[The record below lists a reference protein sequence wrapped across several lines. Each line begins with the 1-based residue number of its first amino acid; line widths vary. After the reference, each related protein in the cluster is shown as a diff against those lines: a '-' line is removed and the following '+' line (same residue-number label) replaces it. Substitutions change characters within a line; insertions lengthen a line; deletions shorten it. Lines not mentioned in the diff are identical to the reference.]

1 MSPFFAVLSLIL
13 LTGALMVL
21 PLVPALAE
29 LHSKSDARPLSVIQQ
44 HTGEIRFFADGFRSY
59 MKGLE
64 PALQKCVGSGAH
76 TTGTMPD
83 GSEYLVLGRGEEA
96 LLLPFRERNE
106 FRAVMIA
113 SGSDLL
119 LPSETNF
126 AKDIYSAAS
135 VIGGTENRYRAI
147 LAEKDIRLG
156 RGSSVMRWV
165 HAVGEF
171 SADSACRLYGRVSSD
186 TGIRLA
192 AECSFLRLNAPY
204 IAIGPNADPAQDPS
218 QSPAVA
224 TAQERL
230 FHEGDFE
237 IRAGEIFLGNL
248 VVRGR
253 LRIGAGARV
262 RGSVK
267 SERELVLEGGAS
279 VEGSLISASIMQVGP
294 DCKVRGPVIAERT
307 MLIQK
312 GTRCGTLQNPT
323 TVSAPN
329 IQVEEGVVVFG
340 TLWARDQGQAE
351 VSL

>member
-1 MSPFFAVLSLIL
+1 MSPFFAVVGLIL
-13 LTGALMVL
+13 MTGALLVL

-29 LHSKSDARPLSVIQQ
+29 LHSKSDALPLSVIQQ

-64 PALQKCVGSGAH
+64 PALRDCVSSGSHA
-76 TTGTMPD
+76 TGTMPD

-96 LLLPFRERNE
+96 LFLPFRERNE
-106 FRAVMIA
+106 FRPVMIA
-113 SGSDLL
+113 SATDLL
-119 LPSETNF
+119 LPSQTNF
-126 AKDIYSAAS
+126 SKDIYSAGS

-156 RGSSVMRWV
+156 RESSVMRWV

-171 SADSACRLYGRVSSD
+171 GAAPGCRLYGRISSD

-192 AECSFLRLNAPY
+192 EECSFLRLNAPY
-204 IAIGPNADPAQDPS
+204 IVIGPEVDAPHPS
-218 QSPAVA
+218 QVPAG
-224 TAQERL
+224 TAAHQRL
-230 FHEGDFE
+230 FYEGDFE
-237 IRAGEIFLGNL
+237 IRAGEVFLGNL

-267 SERELVLEGGAS
+267 SEKELVLEPHAA
-279 VEGSLISASIMQVGP
+279 VEGSLISASIMQIGS
-294 DCKVRGPVIAERT
+294 DCAIRGPIIAER
-307 MLIQK
+307 MILIRK
-312 GTRCGTLQNPT
+312 GAHCGTLENPT

-329 IQVEEGVVVFG
+329 IQVEQGVVVFG
-340 TLWARDQGQAE
+340 TLWAREEGQA
-351 VSL
+351 VASL

>member
-1 MSPFFAVLSLIL
+1 VNPLFAVLGLIL
-13 LTGALMVL
+13 LTSALIAL

-29 LHSKSDARPLSVIQQ
+29 LHSKSDALPLSVIQQ

-59 MKGLE
+59 MKGLKPTLHE
-64 PALQKCVGSGAH
+64 CVRSGSHAVGN
-76 TTGTMPD
+76 MPD

-96 LLLPFRERNE
+96 LFLPFRERNE
-106 FRAVMIA
+106 FKPVIVA

-126 AKDIYSAAS
+126 SKDIYSAAS
-135 VIGGTENRYRAI
+135 VIGGTSNRYRAI

-156 RGSSVMRWV
+156 RESSVMRWI

-171 SADSACRLYGRVSSD
+171 GADPACHLYGRVSSD
-186 TGIRLA
+186 TGIRLS

-204 IAIGPNADPAQDPS
+204 IAIGSDVDPAHDLPQI
-218 QSPAVA
+218 PAVA
-224 TAQERL
+224 TIQQRL
-230 FHEGDFE
+230 LHDGDFE
-237 IRAGEIFLGNL
+237 IRAGEAFLGNL

-253 LRIGAGARV
+253 LRIGAGACV

-267 SERELVLEGGAS
+267 SEKELVLEPGAS
-279 VEGSLISASIMQVGP
+279 VDGSLISASIMRIGP
-294 DCKVRGPVIAERT
+294 HCRIRGPVIAERT
-307 MLIQK
+307 MLLQ
-312 GTRCGTLQNPT
+312 GGAQCGTLQDPT

-340 TLWARDQGQAE
+340 TLWARDQGQVVAR
-351 VSL
+351 L